1 MPTIIEELRK
11 LSNRTPAQRGD
22 AAHRKAVQEA
32 TPDVLK
38 CVKSVIKTLRYE
50 AERGNRTINAQVW
63 HLSRS
68 VDYTPELFCILVSDR
83 LTHKG
88 FKNVYVRDSTDYS
101 DVPVIWV
108 SLSWA

>member
-11 LSNRTPAQRGD
+11 LSNRTPEQRGD
-22 AAHRKAVQEA
+22 AAHREAAKKAR
-32 TPDVLK
+32 PDVLK
-38 CVKSVIKTLRYE
+38 CVKRVIEESRHE
-50 AERGNRTINAQVW
+50 AERGNKTLNSKVW
-63 HLSRS
+63 SHSRN
-68 VDYTPELFCILVSDR
+68 VDYSLELFCVLVSDR